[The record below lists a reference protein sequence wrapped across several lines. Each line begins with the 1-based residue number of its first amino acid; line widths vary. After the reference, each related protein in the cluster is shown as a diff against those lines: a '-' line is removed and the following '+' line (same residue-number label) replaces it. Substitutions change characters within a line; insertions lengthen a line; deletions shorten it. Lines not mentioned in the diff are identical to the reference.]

1 MCRLDVFSASIKA
14 MLHRCVHASVVAF
27 GTGSNAGLQAGV
39 RFGGHVGV
47 VHE

>member
-1 MCRLDVFSASIKA
+1 
-14 MLHRCVHASVVAF
+14 MLHRSMQAGVVAF

-39 RFGGHVGV
+39 CFGGHIGM